1 EIIARYDTLSKR
13 LQQVA
18 RYVLDQPNALALE
31 TLAVLAQRA
40 GVQPSTIVRFAKAFG
55 YEGAAQMQRLF
66 RNGLI
71 SGDSAISYRER
82 VREFAENVDNR
93 RVGGPNQVLSEFVH
107 GNVLALQNLEKS
119 LDPRDLA
126 AAVDMIGRADSV
138 YVAGFRR
145 SFPVAAYLA
154 YSLHQ
159 VDKKT

>member
-1 EIIARYDTLSKR
+1 MATTDSAPQTAQALREEIIARYDTLSKR

-82 VREFAENVDNR
+82 VR
-93 RVGGPNQVLSEFVH
+93 
-107 GNVLALQNLEKS
+107 
-119 LDPRDLA
+119 
-126 AAVDMIGRADSV
+126 
-138 YVAGFRR
+138 
-145 SFPVAAYLA
+145 
-154 YSLHQ
+154 
-159 VDKKT
+159 